1 MHLFTEFLKNFMIS
15 RIKKQKVHKLV
26 THNGSFHSDDLFA
39 CAVLVIML
47 EDQGKKFEIIRTRDE
62 EVLKQGDYVFDV
74 GGMYVPELNK
84 FDHHQR
90 GGAGERD
97 NGILYA
103 SFGLV
108 WKNFGLDLCD
118 GDEEVFNMI
127 DRKIV
132 APIDSIDNG
141 VDIVT
146 PKFDNIVPYG
156 GDQPFLIFTPT
167 WQEDESETDNIFRVQ
182 VRSVAKV
189 LRREIEV
196 AKADSAGRQLIVEA
210 YKNSANKQIIEL
222 PKSGFP
228 RYLYQKTLSCF
239 PEPIYVVYESAH
251 TDNWKVE
258 AITKSPDT
266 LESRK
271 YFPESWRGFMNNDP
285 KFGDVTGVSDAIFCH
300 KSGFLLTVKS
310 KEGAMKLAELALKS

>member
-1 MHLFTEFLKNFMIS
+1 MIS
-15 RIKKQKVHKLV
+15 KIKKQKVYKLI

-47 EDQGKKFEIIRTRDE
+47 EDEGKKFEIVRTRDE

-74 GGMYVPELNK
+74 GGVYDSELNK

-97 NGILYA
+97 NGIPYA

-108 WKNFGLDLCD
+108 WKHFGLDLCD
-118 GDEEVFNMI
+118 KDEEVFYMI

-146 PKFDNIVPYG
+146 LKFGNVMPYG

-182 VRSVAKV
+182 VKSVAKI

-196 AKADSAGRQLIVEA
+196 ARADTIGIALIVEA

-228 RYLYQKTLSCF
+228 RYLYQKTLSRL
-239 PEPIYVVYESAH
+239 I
-251 TDNWKVE
+251 
-258 AITKSPDT
+258 
-266 LESRK
+266 
-271 YFPESWRGFMNNDP
+271 
-285 KFGDVTGVSDAIFCH
+285 
-300 KSGFLLTVKS
+300 
-310 KEGAMKLAELALKS
+310 